1 MDLLAP
7 RSGVE
12 GNCSVRGGGGSSLE
26 MCIFIKHVGS
36 SYLHYPTL
44 LSNLVRNWLLGLS
57 TAVEEDN

>member
-1 MDLLAP
+1 MDLLVS

-12 GNCSVRGGGGSSLE
+12 GNCSVRGGGFSIE
-26 MCIFIKHVGS
+26 TCVFIKHIGIS
-36 SYLHYPTL
+36 CLYYPTL